1 MAEFI
6 ITGSKDEYKAAEQT
20 FSIYLNTPCFNME
33 AWSDGDFAKF
43 KRDGN
48 KITIYL
54 SKNRHVAERF
64 FGIVFSDPTGRY
76 EQTKWSSVQSG
87 QTYMFDSEESTFE
100 RGYTPEEYTVKQL
113 QGPKLDRLY
122 IGGELIK
129 KPLIYTTEI
138 KVYGGDCIAYIR
150 GINKFRVLSD
160 NTAIPEQMV
169 PFDSGIFAE
178 IKPSESC
185 QVDERGRTFNINTLT
200 ITSNGRPFSDN
211 DEYFYVVSIGHS
223 DTPRFY
229 CEVRVE
235 FKEKEGAGN
244 ATLDVDKD
252 GLVFEYTGG
261 TKIVNINLGNAED
274 CDWSVDEDTL
284 PEWIEVV
291 RYPLSIGVVCQPI
304 TSLDDNQENRTA
316 TIQLIV
322 NGQSLDCQ
330 VTQKPLS
337 GKEIDVSSDSLV
349 CEANATEV
357 ILTATTYGV
366 ELQSSAD
373 VMCQEI
379 GRTNLAISYLVT
391 LKISKPNNLAGPNP
405 ISFTLKTIDGKSEK
419 EITVIQLGKSSDKEL
434 LSVVNITNKG
444 TTSTVKIRIPHDNI
458 PIAYASANWCETVST
473 TKSDDESDD
482 IRDIYEIVYKI
493 KDGEDNVFG
502 ITRKCKIVFTD
513 ANATENTVNCLATST
528 IDNDGKYIKI
538 EEL

>member
-1 MAEFI
+1 MVEFI

-64 FGIVFSDPTGRY
+64 FGIVFSDPNGRY
-76 EQTKWSSVQSG
+76 EQMEWSSVQSG
-87 QTYMFDSEESTFE
+87 QVYMFDSEESTFE

-129 KPLIYTTEI
+129 KPLTYTTEI
-138 KVYGGDCIAYIR
+138 KVYGGDCTAYIR
-150 GINKFRVLSD
+150 GINKFWILPD

-244 ATLDVDKD
+244 ATLGKDK
-252 GLVFEYTGG
+252 LTFEYTGG
-261 TKIVNINLGNAED
+261 TQIVNINLGNAED
-274 CDWSVDEDTL
+274 CDWSVVDIESADGGEVDWL
-284 PEWIEVV
+284 EVV

-304 TSLDDNQENRTA
+304 TKVEDNQERKA
-316 TIQLIV
+316 TIKLNV
-322 NGQSLDCQ
+322 NGQTLPCQ
-330 VTQKPLS
+330 IIQSSLS
-337 GKEIDVSSDSLV
+337 GKEIEVSSDSLI
-349 CEANATEV
+349 CGADDTEV
-357 ILTATTYGV
+357 TLTATTHGV
-366 ELQSSAD
+366 ELESS
-373 VMCQEI
+373 VNVVCQEI
-379 GRTNLAISYLVT
+379 GRTNLAITYLVT
-391 LKISKPNNLAGPNP
+391 LTVGQNTSNSERTKTFTLSAEGSKSVTIKVTQMGRAANNNP
-405 ISFTLKTIDGKSEK
+405 IEFVNNTGA
-419 EITVIQLGKSSDKEL
+419 IQ
-434 LSVVNITNKG
+434 VPKG
-444 TTSTVKIRIPHDNI
+444 DI
-458 PIAYASANWCETVST
+458 PIAYASANWCIVTISDTPTPNGDMDVYTVA
-473 TKSDDESDD
+473 
-482 IRDIYEIVYKI
+482 YKI
-493 KDGEDNVFG
+493 KEGEENVFG
-502 ITRKCKIVFTD
+502 IKRKCKVVFTN
-513 ANATENTVNCLATST
+513 ANETEPT
-528 IDNDGKYIKI
+528 ISCYVTNASGSDVTPS
-538 EEL
+538 LT